1 MKSFGILQIHF
12 LCVFSFSLTL
22 CGNLFFVTFYAFTTF
37 EGETLQPYSLSLP
50 CAPSPF
56 ISPSLS
62 FSLCLARTLTHRS
75 RKSDWQMA
83 KLMRRGNQYSPNRR
97 RLQQKG
103 IIPNVIVVVILV
115 IVYVCVCCRV
125 CFSVA
130 VVVVTVV
137 VRIYLHSFVFI
148 WLYLPLRVASAT
160 ADSFAL
166 G

>member
-1 MKSFGILQIHF
+1 M
-12 LCVFSFSLTL
+12 LT
-22 CGNLFFVTFYAFTTF
+22 FD
-37 EGETLQPYSLSLP
+37 GETLQPYSLSFPHTVSLALLFFLSLP
-50 CAPSPF
+50 RSPF
-56 ISPSLS
+56 FSLS
-62 FSLCLARTLTHRS
+62 LSICLAHTVTHRS
-75 RKSDWQMA
+75 TKSDWQMA

-103 IIPNVIVVVILV
+103 IIPSVIVVVVLV
-115 IVYVCVCCRV
+115 V

-130 VVVVTVV
+130 VAVCVCGCVSVVVVVTVV

-148 WLYLPLRVASAT
+148 WLYLPLSVASAA

>member
-1 MKSFGILQIHF
+1 M
-12 LCVFSFSLTL
+12 LT
-22 CGNLFFVTFYAFTTF
+22 FD
-37 EGETLQPYSLSLP
+37 GETLQPYSLSFRHTVSLALLFFLSLP
-50 CAPSPF
+50 RSPF
-56 ISPSLS
+56 FSLS
-62 FSLCLARTLTHRS
+62 LSICLAHTVTHRS
-75 RKSDWQMA
+75 TKSDWQMA

-103 IIPNVIVVVILV
+103 IISSVIVVVVLV
-115 IVYVCVCCRV
+115 V

-130 VVVVTVV
+130 VAVCVCGCVSVVVLVTVV

-148 WLYLPLRVASAT
+148 WLYLPLSVASAA